1 MKKINENPMNPVCTL
16 GSIVMVIFFALGF
29 AVPLSALDRSL
40 LVQVQNQQS
49 PSGEKKET
57 KETNNGSKTSV
68 NIYPS
73 TNLKLKLA
81 FMADPRLFPYDID
94 CRVEEKSVELTG
106 VVSLEEEKNL
116 ATEVTTHL
124 MKEKEII
131 NHIEVRPSL
140 SATMQATRDSRLTEF
155 IKQRFAKSQTLRET
169 DFEIV
174 TIRGV
179 VSLSG
184 QTRFQVIALEAAQ
197 AAREIP
203 GVIAVN
209 THHIRLEA
217 GND

>member
-1 MKKINENPMNPVCTL
+1 MNPVCTL
-16 GSIVMVIFFALGF
+16 GSIVMVIFFASGF

-57 KETNNGSKTSV
+57 KETNDGSKTTV
-68 NIYPS
+68 NILAS
-73 TNLKLKLA
+73 ANLKLKLA

-106 VVSLEEEKNL
+106 MVSLEEEKNL
-116 ATEVTTHL
+116 ATGVTTHL

>member
-1 MKKINENPMNPVCTL
+1 MNPVCTL
-16 GSIVMVIFFALGF
+16 GSIVMVIFFAPGF

-57 KETNNGSKTSV
+57 TKETKETNDGSKTSV

-106 VVSLEEEKNL
+106 MVSLEEEKNL
-116 ATEVTTHL
+116 ATGVTTQL
-124 MKEKEII
+124 MKEKEVI

-140 SATMQATRDSRLTEF
+140 SATLQATRDSRLTEF
-155 IKQRFAKSQTLRET
+155 IKQRFAKSQTLRDT
-169 DFEIV
+169 NFEIV

-197 AAREIP
+197 TAREIP